1 MQNSVM
7 RVRGSFGLKFPSD
20 ESEKGSVL
28 IETDSSTTARVE
40 VEDTLNRTG
49 LFCTAA
55 DVLKAPQTNAARPA
69 QTAAKKRFRE
79 LDTRFLI
86 GIFLTSSKAIRT
98 KSTVRPDPYFA
109 KLVEGPPGNHTQV
122 RPTIT

>member
-28 IETDSSTTARVE
+28 IETDSSTTALVE
-40 VEDTLNRTG
+40 VDDTLNKTG

-55 DVLKAPQTNAARPA
+55 DAPAAPQINAARPA
-69 QTAAKKRFRE
+69 QTDAKKRLRE
-79 LDTRFLI
+79 LDARFFI
-86 GIFLTSSKAIRT
+86 GISLTSSKNPNLIDDEACT
-98 KSTVRPDPYFA
+98 TA
-109 KLVEGPPGNHTQV
+109 K
-122 RPTIT
+122 